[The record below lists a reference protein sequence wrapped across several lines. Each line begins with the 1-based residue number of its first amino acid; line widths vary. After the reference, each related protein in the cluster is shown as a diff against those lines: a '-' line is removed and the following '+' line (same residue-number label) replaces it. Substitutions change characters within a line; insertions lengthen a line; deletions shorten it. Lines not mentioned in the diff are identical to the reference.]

1 MTLSE
6 NTLNYWFV
14 AHTKPHKERQVVDAI
29 LAKNHRV
36 FLPLYATQP
45 VNPRAARYRP
55 YFPGYVFLQP
65 QTVEELSPMR
75 WIHGIQKFI
84 QFDGV
89 FATVPDDFIR
99 ELREHLANLQQL
111 PPALRGKPT
120 FEKGQAVRILSG
132 PFAEYRG
139 IFDSYL
145 SGEERVRVLLE
156 MLYQFSKNMPVALTL
171 ELDAS
176 QLILDQ

>member
-1 MTLSE
+1 MTSSVLP
-6 NTLNYWFV
+6 LNYWFV

-29 LAKNHRV
+29 LAKEHRV
-36 FLPLYATQP
+36 FLPLYAAKP
-45 VNPRAARYRP
+45 VNPRAARFRP
-55 YFPGYVFLQP
+55 YFPGYVFIQP
-65 QTVEELSPMR
+65 RTTEELAPMR
-75 WIHGIQKFI
+75 WIQGINKFI

-89 FATVPDDFIR
+89 FATVPDSFIQ
-99 ELREHLANLQQL
+99 ELREHLVNLQQL
-111 PPALRGKPT
+111 PPALRGKPA

-139 IFDSYL
+139 VFDSYL

-176 QLILDQ
+176 QLVLDQ